1 MKKLL
6 LFSATLLL
14 LLLIT
19 SCEKRDYS
27 LEMEPILDQYVG
39 VWNGD
44 SLSDLD
50 AIVTKDFQLR
60 MIPDLE
66 PRSGVDKLKEAI
78 TATRSQFPD
87 FMINETEKLFV
98 GDSAVVIRWTATGT
112 FKGEE
117 NLTITGK
124 KVNVPGFSVIFYNED
139 KLTGEWIAYSDLT
152 WAKQL
157 GFAIVPPTVANK
169 EK

>member
-6 LFSATLLL
+6 LFSATILLL
-14 LLLIT
+14 LLT
-19 SCEKRDYS
+19 TACEEPDYS
-27 LEMEPILDQYVG
+27 TQMGSVLDQYVG

-50 AIVTKDFQLR
+50 EIVTKDFQLR
-60 MIPDLE
+60 MIPAFE
-66 PRSGVDKLKEAI
+66 PLTGIEKLKEAI
-78 TATRSQFPD
+78 AATRKQFPD

-98 GDSAVVIRWTATGT
+98 GDSAVVLRWTATGT
-112 FKGEE
+112 FKGED

-124 KVNVPGFSVIFYNED
+124 KVNVPGFSVIFFNED

-157 GFAIVPPTVANK
+157 GFSVVPPGIENK
-169 EK
+169 PE

>member
-6 LFSATLLL
+6 LFGATILLL
-14 LLLIT
+14 LLT
-19 SCEKRDYS
+19 TTCEKPDYS
-27 LEMEPILDQYVG
+27 EQMEPVIDQYVG

-50 AIVTKDFQLR
+50 DIVVKDFKLR

-66 PRSGVDKLKEAI
+66 PRSGIDKLKEAI
-78 TATRSQFPD
+78 TVTRSQFPD

-98 GDSAVVIRWTATGT
+98 GDSAVVIRWNATGT
-112 FKGEE
+112 FKGEGD
-117 NLTITGK
+117 LTITGK
-124 KVNVPGFSVIFYNED
+124 KVNVPGFSVIFFNED

-157 GFAIVPPTVANK
+157 GFSIVPPGVENK
-169 EK
+169 PE

>member
-6 LFSATLLL
+6 LFSVTILLL
-14 LLLIT
+14 LFNT
-19 SCEKRDYS
+19 SCEKPDYAS
-27 LEMEPILDQYVG
+27 QIGPVIDQYVG

-50 AIVTKDFQLR
+50 AIADTNFQLR
-60 MIPDLE
+60 MIPELE
-66 PRSGVDKLKEAI
+66 PLVGLDRLKEAI
-78 TATRSQFPD
+78 SITRKQFPD

-98 GDSAVVIRWTATGT
+98 GDSAVVLRWTATGT

-124 KVNVPGFSVIFYNED
+124 KVNVPGFSVIFFNED

-157 GFAIVPPTVANK
+157 GFSIVPPGVENK
-169 EK
+169 PE